1 MIYIGIDPGKNGGIA
16 VIEMSNIEKVMTYP
30 YSDFQFVQILDE
42 IKTRQEEV
50 KCMVENVHAMPGQGV
65 TSMFN
70 FGKNFGFI
78 QGALSSQF
86 IQYELVSPQK
96 WKREFGVTN
105 DKNTSIDCAIR
116 LFPKVNLLPTER
128 SRKPHDGMAE
138 ALLIAEYARRHMK

>member
-16 VIEMSNIEKVMTYP
+16 VIDYDKAYTYK
-30 YSDFQFVQILDE
+30 YDNVKLIQLLDDFNVNNQ
-42 IKTRQEEV
+42 KV

-78 QGALSSQF
+78 QGALSASF

-96 WKREFGVTN
+96 WKREFGVTK
-105 DKNTSIDCAIR
+105 DKNTSIDCVIR
-116 LFPKVNLLPTER
+116 LFPSVNLLPTER